1 MNKFRFT
8 FTALAI
14 MAFTLMIS
22 SSTQAQTTRTWVSG
36 LGDDVNPCSRTAPCK
51 TFAGAV
57 SKTAVN
63 GEINCLDPGGFGTV
77 TLTKSMTID
86 CEDTQGSILNAS
98 VNGVV
103 VSMAAADPVKTV
115 RLRGLSINGANSG
128 TITGS
133 RGIIVSSSSTSGVK
147 LFVDE
152 VFIQNQVND
161 GIFFNGPGGDLVV
174 RDSLVSNCNGIGIRA
189 LSTLAGS
196 AGIIHVSV
204 NRTTAHLN
212 GQGMRFEGNTFGVI
226 SNSSASNNTLNGFV
240 VFPVST
246 GGAEMNIVDSTANNN
261 RQFGVF
267 SGGTGQVGVVRIFNV
282 TAFHNT
288 SLQLEVASGG
298 SILSNGQNHVGAP
311 TDSPAV
317 FTDQ

>member
-1 MNKFRFT
+1 MNKIRFT

-14 MAFTLMIS
+14 MAITLILS
-22 SSTQAQTTRTWVSG
+22 SGAQAQATRTWVSG
-36 LGDDVNPCSRTAPCK
+36 VGSDANPCSRTAPCK
-51 TFAGAV
+51 TFAGAIV
-57 SKTAVN
+57 KTAIN
-63 GEINCLDPGGFGTV
+63 GEINCLDPAGYGAV
-77 TLTKSMTID
+77 TITKSITID
-86 CEDTQGSILNAS
+86 CEDTQGSILNTGTTAVTINLGAS
-98 VNGVV
+98 
-103 VSMAAADPVKTV
+103 DTVKTV
-115 RLRGLSINGANSG
+115 RLRGLSINGSG
-128 TITGS
+128 TDGITGT
-133 RGIIVSSSSTSGVK
+133 RAILVSSANTAAVK

-152 VFIQNQVND
+152 VYIQNQVNE

-174 RDSLVSNCNGIGIRA
+174 RDSLITNCNGNGIRT
-189 LSTLAGS
+189 LSSLSGA

-212 GQGMRFEGNTFGVI
+212 GQGIRFEGNSFGVV

-240 VFPVST
+240 VFPVSV

-267 SGGTGQVGVVRIFNV
+267 SGGTGQVGVVRIFNL

-288 SLQLEVASGG
+288 SLQLEVAAGG
-298 SILSNGQNHVGAP
+298 SILSNGKNHIGTP
-311 TDSPAV
+311 SDPAGV